1 MISLGSDMN
10 AKEFNKKYPVG
21 SSFIHQP
28 NKALRGGKAVKT
40 VAPANDFKQG
50 VIVEINLEPWF
61 AKIKALTPAG

>member
-1 MISLGSDMN
+1 MN

-40 VAPANDFKQG
+40 VAPANDFK
-50 VIVEINLEPWF
+50 
-61 AKIKALTPAG
+61 